1 MSLFISPIK
10 AANSLYPAP
19 NVSWNLYLPALKT
32 PTGWSSSI
40 SFSRACYESLKNRFD
55 RTSYQVV
62 AMEGSKIPDSSYG
75 KKRDLIIELE
85 NQPHSSKTKINDTL
99 IFWLKFRTGF
109 KYSRI
114 VVLSKKGQLS
124 TLPDSVADAI
134 YQTAHSEFLGELNL
148 QGGPSGCTMT
158 IPDVLKTSS
167 PCKIQL
173 PTGAYKIVT
182 TYPNFTTRRDS
193 VIIDP
198 GKVLE
203 KRILLLP
210 NEPQRPQEDD

>member
-1 MSLFISPIK
+1 MSWK
-10 AANSLYPAP
+10 
-19 NVSWNLYLPALKT
+19 LYLPPLKT

-40 SFSRACYESLKNRFD
+40 SFSKACYESLKNRFD
-55 RTSYQVV
+55 ETSYLVV

-75 KKRDLIIELE
+75 KKRDLIIEIE
-85 NQPHSSKTKINDTL
+85 NQPYSSKKQINDTL
-99 IFWLKFRTGF
+99 ILWLKFRTGF

-114 VVLSKKGQLS
+114 VVLPKKGQLS

-134 YQTAHSEFLGELNL
+134 YQTALSEFLGELNL

-158 IPDVLKTSS
+158 IPDILTTSS

-173 PTGAYKIVT
+173 PAGVYKIVA
-182 TYPNFTTRRDS
+182 TYPNFATRRDS

-210 NEPQRPQEDD
+210 NEPPRSQDDY